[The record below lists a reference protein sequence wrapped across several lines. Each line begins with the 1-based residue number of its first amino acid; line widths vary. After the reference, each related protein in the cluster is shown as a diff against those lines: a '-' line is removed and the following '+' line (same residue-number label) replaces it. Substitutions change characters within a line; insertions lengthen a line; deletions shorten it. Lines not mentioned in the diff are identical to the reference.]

1 MPLTEKEN
9 TKLASEK
16 KLAIIGK
23 NLWKLFSYPPQKNP
37 RVNIAHILCV
47 SWLTSSSF
55 TIPTFFTSLTK
66 FLPFLKTLVIV
77 GGLIAFINVVDF
89 HGN

>member
-23 NLWKLFSYPPQKNP
+23 KRWKLFSFPPQKK
-37 RVNIAHILCV
+37 
-47 SWLTSSSF
+47 SSGEHRTYF
-55 TIPTFFTSLTK
+55 VRQLIDFFFFFTSLTK